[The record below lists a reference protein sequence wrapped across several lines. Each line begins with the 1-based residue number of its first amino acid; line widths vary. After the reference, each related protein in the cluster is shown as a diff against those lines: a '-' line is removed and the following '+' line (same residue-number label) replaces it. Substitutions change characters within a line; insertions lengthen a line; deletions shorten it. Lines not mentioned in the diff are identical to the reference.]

1 MRPTV
6 EEQLLGTC
14 TILEKVVSPC
24 VADPY
29 ARTILDGL
37 IANLRMLTSALPGV
51 PGFLNSDNRATAGLL
66 GQFQAVVAPELA
78 ACIALALGR
87 PEPDAAASDAADSTN
102 STDSTDSTDVKALD
116 QRNCELREL
125 LSQALCDTGLTPAMH
140 GAALAHMSARAA
152 RAPMRYV
159 PTTSPSA
166 SPPAKAP

>member
-14 TILEKVVSPC
+14 RILEKVVSPC

-37 IANLRMLTSALPGV
+37 IANLRMLTSALPAV
-51 PGFLNSDNRATAGLL
+51 PGFLNNDNRATAGLH
-66 GQFQAVVAPELA
+66 GQFQAVVAPNLA
-78 ACIALALGR
+78 ACIALALER
-87 PEPDAAASDAADSTN
+87 PEPDAADA
-102 STDSTDSTDVKALD
+102 TDVRALD

-125 LSQALCDTGLTPAMH
+125 FSQALCDAGLTPAMRA
-140 GAALAHMSARAA
+140 AALAHMTARAE

-159 PTTSPSA
+159 PTA
-166 SPPAKAP
+166 SPPASQSAKAT

>member
-14 TILEKVVSPC
+14 RILEKIVSPC

-29 ARTILDGL
+29 ARTILNGL
-37 IANLRMLTSALPGV
+37 IGNLRMLTSALPAV

-66 GQFQAVVAPELA
+66 GQFQAVVAPNLA

-87 PEPDAAASDAADSTN
+87 PEPDAADA
-102 STDSTDSTDVKALD
+102 TDVRALD
-116 QRNCELREL
+116 QRNCDLREL
-125 LSQALCDTGLTPAMH
+125 FSQALCDAGLTPAMR
-140 GAALAHMSARAA
+140 GAALEHMSARAA

-159 PTTSPSA
+159 PTTSPPA
-166 SPPAKAP
+166 SQSAKAT

>member
-29 ARTILDGL
+29 ARTILEGL
-37 IANLRMLTSALPGV
+37 IANLRMLTSALPAV

-66 GQFQAVVAPELA
+66 GQLQAVVAADLA
-78 ACIALALGR
+78 ESIALALGR
-87 PEPDAAASDAADSTN
+87 PEPDAADMA
-102 STDSTDSTDVKALD
+102 ALD

-125 LSQALCDTGLTPAMH
+125 LSQALSGPGLTPAMR
-140 GAALAHMSARAA
+140 GAALEHMTARAA

-159 PTTSPSA
+159 STTSPSA
-166 SPPAKAP
+166 KET

>member
-37 IANLRMLTSALPGV
+37 VANLRMLTGALPAV
-51 PGFLNSDNRATAGLL
+51 AGFLLDDNQATAGLL
-66 GQFQAVVAPELA
+66 GQFQAVVAPDLA
-78 ACIALALGR
+78 ASIALALAQ
-87 PEPDAAASDAADSTN
+87 PEPDAADRA
-102 STDSTDSTDVKALD
+102 ALD

-125 LSQALCDTGLTPAMH
+125 LSQALSGAALTPAMRA
-140 GAALAHMSARAA
+140 AALAHMTARAA

-159 PTTSPSA
+159 STTSPSA
-166 SPPAKAP
+166 KAT